1 MPQDEGSSPGQSPK
15 ENGLSFKNIPNVLIK
30 EKNGS
35 MTFYYFKLI
44 SRNIFKNYR
53 YNTIQTYISKYIQTF
68 QNSVRNQ
75 Q

>member
-1 MPQDEGSSPGQSPK
+1 MPKDEGSSPGQSPK
-15 ENGLSFKNIPNVLIK
+15 ENGLRFKNIPNVLIK

-44 SRNIFKNYR
+44 SRNIFKNY
-53 YNTIQTYISKYIQTF
+53 NTMQAYISKYIQTF